1 MDGFQKALES
11 LQAADIAFLVP
22 DPAPHQSARNKRN
35 RRKSSGGQD
44 AVASIPEPGA
54 ANVARSIPVATIPH
68 PTVTPSVPASPPFGE
83 HPLPAFALASNSP
96 AVADAAPTTGAAKTS
111 RTRQHVEHEW
121 PPVGTILAGTYY
133 GTVYR
138 AEVVV
143 ADKRLKSGKQ
153 LVLLDGP
160 AKGQRFDSLTRA
172 LLAAT
177 VKQRET
183 MKLGRSGATNG
194 WEFWAPEKVK
204 SSPAA

>member
-22 DPAPHQSARNKRN
+22 DPAPHQSGKSKRN
-35 RRKSSGGQD
+35 RSKGGRNP
-44 AVASIPEPGA
+44 VIA
-54 ANVARSIPVATIPH
+54 ATTVVITP
-68 PTVTPSVPASPPFGE
+68 PTVAATADQRGGGAVETPSSPASPPFGE
-83 HPLPAFALASNSP
+83 HPLPAFVPAGNSP
-96 AVADAAPTTGAAKTS
+96 AVADATPAPDGVKTS

-121 PPVGTILAGTYY
+121 PAVGTILAGTYY